1 MNRSETDEAIHN
13 QGVGGW
19 GGWGRVENEK
29 RFSTNYY
36 HLPLFAFLIHVV
48 CVIHVVLMLILS
60 FFFFFLYFIFFLI
73 KSVFHSM
80 ADVYTRVSIV
90 FFLFFDSLSFFF
102 LLFCFFFFTRLSRVY
117 FRFKSISSSATL
129 PSRTSWAVENNTI
142 A

>member
-90 FFLFFDSLSFFF
+90 FFSFFRFALFFFIILFFF
-102 LLFCFFFFTRLSRVY
+102 YTFISCLFSFC
-117 FRFKSISSSATL
+117 FKSISSSATL

>member
-1 MNRSETDEAIHN
+1 MNRPETDEAIHN

-60 FFFFFLYFIFFLI
+60 FFFFFYFIFFLI

-90 FFLFFDSLSFFF
+90 FFSFFRFALFFF
-102 LLFCFFFFTRLSRVY
+102 LLFCFFFLHVY
-117 FRFKSISSSATL
+117 LVFIFVL
-129 PSRTSWAVENNTI
+129 F
-142 A
+142 

>member
-1 MNRSETDEAIHN
+1 MKRYIIRGWVGG
-13 QGVGGW
+13 GVGKS
-19 GGWGRVENEK
+19 RK
-29 RFSTNYY
+29 RETFFHQLLSSPPFCFSNSRCVCNSRCVNVDS
-36 HLPLFAFLIHVV
+36 LF
-48 CVIHVVLMLILS
+48 

-90 FFLFFDSLSFFF
+90 FFSFFRFALFFFIILFFF
-102 LLFCFFFFTRLSRVY
+102 YTFISCLFSFC
-117 FRFKSISSSATL
+117 FKSISSSATL